1 VVFRAPSGSFGT
13 TRGPVGRTGSEYRH
27 RIVEDAGKPPTW
39 TPDGGG
45 VVNDTQR
52 IENAAAAR
60 EAAEAA
66 GRPHARG
73 SRAGDI
79 EAGLMRYLAAEQYHE
94 KVEET
99 RAEKGEDEKTGKS
112 EPGTAK

>member
-1 VVFRAPSGSFGT
+1 VTDYKGM
-13 TRGPVGRTGSEYRH
+13 
-27 RIVEDAGKPPTW
+27 
-39 TPDGGG
+39 
-45 VVNDTQR
+45 
-52 IENAAAAR
+52 ENAAAAK
-60 EAAEAA
+60 EAADAA

-99 RAEKGEDEKTGKS
+99 RAEKAEK
-112 EPGTAK
+112 EPADTAESGDA

>member
-1 VVFRAPSGSFGT
+1 MSD
-13 TRGPVGRTGSEYRH
+13 Y
-27 RIVEDAGKPPTW
+27 
-39 TPDGGG
+39 
-45 VVNDTQR
+45 QR
-52 IENAAAAR
+52 NESAAAAR

-66 GRPHARG
+66 GHPHARG

-99 RAEKGEDEKTGKS
+99 RESAAEEKTGAPK
-112 EPGTAK
+112 PGTPR